1 MTKKACGI
9 LLGAVI
15 LLAGLWMNTKHV
27 LADAIAAPRDDFS
40 VSRHEELIWS
50 RYQKY
55 TTNGPD
61 GKVIVYR
68 SPEDASIVTQLENG
82 EVFWSGYAY
91 EDKDGIFWVIYE
103 NEESDITGWVPHDY
117 LTVEYNLI
125 SFLKEFSDEF
135 IEEEGEPD
143 SSLAGTEA
151 YYWDYP
157 GSNVGYKS
165 VYPAVS
171 GWNEVYVDELGRK
184 WGCETI
190 IRKWI
195 CLDAP
200 GADFVTLYPDGAPE
214 WGTGQA
220 EKSTADPGQIIPA
233 GMGWHQMAIV
243 GVLIA
248 VVMGIT
254 WMLLRRLKKSES

>member
-1 MTKKACGI
+1 MTKKVGGI

-27 LADAIAAPRDDFS
+27 LADAIAAPRDEFS
-40 VSRHEELIWS
+40 VSHHEELIWS
-50 RYQKY
+50 KYQEY

-103 NEESDITGWVPHDY
+103 NAENDVTGWVPHDY

-125 SFLKEFSDEF
+125 SFLKEFGDEF

-143 SSLAGTEA
+143 SSLAGTKA

-165 VYPAVS
+165 VYPAES

-195 CLDAP
+195 CLDTP
-200 GADFVTLYPDGAPE
+200 GADFVTLYPDGAPKL
-214 WGTGQA
+214 GTEQLQ
-220 EKSTADPGQIIPA
+220 ESVADGNEIVPA
-233 GMGWHQMAIV
+233 RFAWYDIAGV
-243 GVLIA
+243 GVLIIA
-248 VVMGIT
+248 VIGIT
-254 WMLLRRLKKSES
+254 LRLLKKLK